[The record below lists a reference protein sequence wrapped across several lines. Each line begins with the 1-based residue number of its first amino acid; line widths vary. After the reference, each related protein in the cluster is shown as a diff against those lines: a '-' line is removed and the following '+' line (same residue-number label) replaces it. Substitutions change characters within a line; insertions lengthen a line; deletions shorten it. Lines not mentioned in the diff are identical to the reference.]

1 VQHPQ
6 RIASGKNLRSPLP
19 FHNADK
25 IVNDWLKMKNFV
37 SSQFGGTDLK
47 PVVNGKSDKDLLA
60 STVGRG

>member
-1 VQHPQ
+1 LGPGRFLH
-6 RIASGKNLRSPLP
+6 SPLP

-25 IVNDWLKMKNFV
+25 IVNDWLKTKIFV
-37 SSQFGGTDLK
+37 SSQFGDADLK